1 MIHLVLI
8 PDKFKGSLSADEVC
22 DAIAKGLEPHKP
34 PVRFRRFAASD
45 GGDGFL
51 DAVRAS
57 REVSRQSALVSDPLG
72 REIRAEYLL
81 DPASGEAFVEM
92 ALASGMVLLHEGER
106 DPLQTTT
113 LGTGQLIRA
122 AVEQGSRRIYV
133 GLGGSATNDA
143 GMGIAAAF
151 GYEFRREDGRLLQP
165 VGASLGEVARVVVPG
180 APLPEGVEIV
190 AVNDVS
196 NPLWGPNGAA
206 CVYAPQKGAGPEAVR
221 RLDWGLRH
229 LDHLVADQ
237 MGLAAGEEAGAG
249 AAGGTAYG
257 LKVFLGARFMGG
269 TAFVFRLNGIADYL
283 RETAVDGIITGEGRI
298 DSQSLQ
304 GKLIQGVTAL
314 GSEHGIPVYAVC
326 GSCTANREALGK
338 AGLTAVI
345 EAANP
350 ARDLHWNMEHAG
362 ELVRD
367 AVARYFADHPLSG
380 S

>member
-22 DAIAKGLEPHKP
+22 DAIAEGLRQHKA

-51 DAVRAS
+51 DAVRAT
-57 REVSRQSALVSDPLG
+57 REVSPRSAVVSGPLG
-72 REIRAEYLL
+72 REVRAEYLL

-92 ALASGMVLLHEGER
+92 ALASGMVLLQEAER

-113 LGTGQLIRA
+113 LGSGQLIRD
-122 AVEQGSRRIYV
+122 AVEQGARRVYV

-151 GYEFRREDGRLLQP
+151 GYEFRGADGRLLRP
-165 VGASLGEVARVVVPG
+165 VGASLGEVARVVVPE

-206 CVYAPQKGAGPEAVR
+206 CVYAPQKGAGPEVVQ
-221 RLDWGLRH
+221 RLDRGLRH
-229 LDHLVADQ
+229 LDRIVAGQ
-237 MGLAAGEEAGAG
+237 LGLAAGGEAGAG
-249 AAGGTAYG
+249 AAGGAAYG
-257 LKVFLGARFMGG
+257 LKVFLGARFIGG
-269 TAFVFRLNGIADYL
+269 TDFVFRLNGVADYL
-283 RETAVDGIITGEGRI
+283 RETAVDAIITGEGRI

-314 GSEHGIPVYAVC
+314 GAEHGIPVYAVC
-326 GSCTANREALGK
+326 GSCSANREALGK

-345 EAANP
+345 EAADP
-350 ARDLHWNMEHAG
+350 KRDLAWNMAHAR

-367 AVARYFADHPLSG
+367 AVARHFGDHPLSG

>member
-1 MIHLVLI
+1 MNLVLI

-22 DAIAKGLEPHKP
+22 DAIAEGLGQHQPAA
-34 PVRFRRFAASD
+34 RFRRFAASD

-51 DAVRAS
+51 DAVRAT
-57 REVSRQSALVSDPLG
+57 REVSLHTEVVSGPLG

-92 ALASGMVLLHEGER
+92 ALASGMVLLEEGER
-106 DPLQTTT
+106 DPLQTST
-113 LGTGQLIRA
+113 LGTGQLIRS
-122 AVEQGSRRIYV
+122 AVGQGARRVYV
-133 GLGGSATNDA
+133 GLGGSATNDS

-151 GYEFRREDGRLLQP
+151 GFEFLGADGRLLRP
-165 VGASLGEVARVVVPG
+165 VGASLGEVSRVV
-180 APLPEGVEIV
+180 APREVLPKGVEVV

-206 CVYAPQKGAGPEAVR
+206 CVYAPQKGAGPEAVEQ
-221 RLDWGLRH
+221 LDRGLRH
-229 LDHLVADQ
+229 LDQVVARQ
-237 MGLAAGEEAGAG
+237 LGLEAGTEAGAG

-257 LKVFLGARFMGG
+257 LKVFLGARFIGG
-269 TAFVFRLNGIADYL
+269 TDFVFRLNGIAEYL
-283 RETAVDGIITGEGRI
+283 EEAAVDGIFTGEGRI

-314 GSEHGIPVYAVC
+314 GAEHGIPVYAVC
-326 GSCTANREALGK
+326 GTCTANREALRD

-350 ARDLHWNMEHAG
+350 GRDLQWNMAHAG
-362 ELVRD
+362 ELVRE
-367 AVARYFADHPLSG
+367 AVARYFADHPISG